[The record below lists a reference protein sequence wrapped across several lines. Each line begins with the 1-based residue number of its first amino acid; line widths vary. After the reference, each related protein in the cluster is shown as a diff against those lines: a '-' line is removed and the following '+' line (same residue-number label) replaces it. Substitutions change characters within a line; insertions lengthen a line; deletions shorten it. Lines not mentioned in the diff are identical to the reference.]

1 MSTLAQEER
10 AFDCRCLPTL
20 QLADAIWQVIF
31 EELPADVAKYLQR
44 QFFAQGTVQDLQR
57 VFKGVRA
64 PARSAKKLWVPSFW
78 VGILGTSPGS
88 GGGTNPLEA
97 RHASWEA
104 ELKSRTKDGLLTA
117 LRGMQHLYSKWATVF
132 EWASLCE
139 CPLSLLARTSIC

>member
-1 MSTLAQEER
+1 MTLSDMTRLLQTAVR
-10 AFDCRCLPTL
+10 TVRRCLPTL

-31 EELPADVAKYLQR
+31 EELAKYLQR

-57 VFKGVRA
+57 IFKGARA

-78 VGILGTSPGS
+78 LGILGTSPGS

-104 ELKSRTKDGLLTA
+104 ELKSRTKAGLLTA
-117 LRGMQHLYSKWATVF
+117 LRGMQHLYSKWVTVF
-132 EWASLCE
+132 ELGQAYANVRFLC
-139 CPLSLLARTSIC
+139 